1 MDARHMKT
9 RVLGAAFAAVLSV
22 FVSDALD
29 SQSGGM
35 TGIGL
40 TSSPVA
46 DAVDRLDDGSL
57 RTHIGF
63 RHADDVAA
71 MKAFRPGFEFWES
84 VFTIPDGSI
93 AFGSAL
99 DGHSLALFPTKGD
112 WSRQATFHDNDLSS
126 ALDGMALPRKLDDR
140 RDYVA
145 AVFENIRGPIVH
157 NPTRGS
163 FVTPGARRYGA
174 FLSAWGSI
182 YERFG
187 VPAEVGLAQAM
198 IESGF
203 DGLRKSEARAV
214 GLCQWLSRNWKVL
227 DRLDPAVIEINNQT
241 TQAAYCGAYI
251 SVLAT
256 KYGSFI
262 PALSAHHAGE
272 TNVGRAMINGERL
285 QGTDGRARYFLGAQ
299 LARDLRTMWPD
310 RFSDLYGS
318 YGPRSYRYAEMVF
331 GNTANVN
338 RMIESTPQAK
348 IYAMRTSRAVTL
360 AEIQRRTRLS
370 AEEIRRYNPALRK
383 KVPAGATIYLP
394 RFENGLGGDVAFWN
408 RAPKATYE
416 NVLNDFVRLD
426 ASPAEWD
433 TPSFDALLEKFERRF
448 EATKTQ
454 EGTIMATVLAY
465 VRQENATSGRRD
477 ILSEFRS
484 SDHIRELFDQAVR
497 ERAALTN

>member
-1 MDARHMKT
+1 MKT
-9 RVLGAAFAAVLSV
+9 RVLGAALAAALSV

-40 TSSPVA
+40 TSSPA
-46 DAVDRLDDGSL
+46 AGAVERVDDGSL
-57 RTHIGF
+57 RTHLDF
-63 RHADDVAA
+63 RHADDVSA

-84 VFTIPDGSI
+84 VFSIPDGSI

-99 DGHSLALFPTKGD
+99 DGHSLALFPTAGD
-112 WSRQATFHDNDLSS
+112 WTRQAFWHDNDLASL
-126 ALDGMALPRKLDDR
+126 LDGMTLPRKLDEK

-145 AVFENIRGPIVH
+145 ALFENMRGPILH
-157 NPTRGS
+157 NPTRGT
-163 FVTPGARRYGA
+163 FVAPGARRYGA

-187 VPAEVGLAQAM
+187 VPAEVGLAQAL

-203 DGLRKSEARAV
+203 DGTRKSEAKAV
-214 GLCQWLSRNWKVL
+214 GLCQWLARNWKVL
-227 DRLDPAVIEINNQT
+227 DRIDPAVIEINNQT
-241 TQAAYCGAYI
+241 TQAAYCGAYV

-272 TNVGRAMINGERL
+272 TNVGRAIINGERL
-285 QGTDGRARYFLGAQ
+285 QGSDPRARYFLGAQ
-299 LARDLRTMWPD
+299 LARDLRTLWPD
-310 RFSDLYGS
+310 RYSDLYGS

-331 GNTANVN
+331 GNAANV
-338 RMIESTPQAK
+338 RKIIESTPQAK
-348 IYAMRTSRAVTL
+348 VYAMRTARAITL
-360 AEIQRRTRLS
+360 VEIQRRTRLS

-394 RFENGLGGDVAFWN
+394 RFESSLGSDVAFWN
-408 RAPKATYE
+408 RAPKVTYE

-426 ASPAEWD
+426 AAPADWD
-433 TPSFDALLEKFERRF
+433 RPSFDALLEKFERRF
-448 EATKTQ
+448 EATKTP
-454 EGTIMATVLAY
+454 EGVIMATVLAY
-465 VRQENATSGRRD
+465 VRQENATSGRRE

-484 SDHIRELFDQAVR
+484 SDHIREMFDQAVR

>member
-1 MDARHMKT
+1 MKT
-9 RVLGAAFAAVLSV
+9 HALGAALAAVLSV
-22 FVSDALD
+22 LVSDALD
-29 SQSGGM
+29 SQTGGM

-40 TSSPVA
+40 MSSPAAGVVERA
-46 DAVDRLDDGSL
+46 DDGSL
-57 RTHIGF
+57 RTQIDF

-71 MKAFRPGFEFWES
+71 MKTFRPGFEFWQS
-84 VFTIPDGSI
+84 VFSIPDGSI

-99 DGHSLALFPTKGD
+99 DGHNLALFPTLGD
-112 WSRQATFHDNDLSS
+112 WTRHASWHDADLASV
-126 ALDGMALPRKLDDR
+126 LDGQALPRRLDDR

-145 AVFENIRGPIVH
+145 ALFENIRGPIMH
-157 NPTRGS
+157 NPTRGT
-163 FVTPGARRYGA
+163 FVAPGARRYGA
-174 FLSAWGSI
+174 FLTAWGTI

-187 VPAEVGLAQAM
+187 VPAEVGLAQAL

-203 DGLRKSEARAV
+203 DGLRKSEANAV
-214 GLCQWLSRNWKVL
+214 GLCQWLSRNWKTL
-227 DRLDPAVIEINNQT
+227 DRIDPAVIEINNQT

-272 TNVGRAMINGERL
+272 TNVSRAMINGERL
-285 QGTDGRARYFLGAQ
+285 QGATPRERYFLGAQ
-299 LARDLRTMWPD
+299 LARDLRTLWPD
-310 RFSDLYGS
+310 RFSELYGS

-331 GNTANVN
+331 GNAANV
-338 RMIESTPQAK
+338 RRIIESTPQAK
-348 IYAMRTSRAVTL
+348 IYAMRTSRAVPLT
-360 AEIQRRTRLS
+360 EITRRTNLP
-370 AEEIRRYNPALRK
+370 ADEIRRYNPSLRK

-394 RFENGLGGDVAFWN
+394 RFESALGTDVAFWN

-433 TPSFDALLEKFERRF
+433 NPSFDATLQRFERRF
-448 EATKTQ
+448 LSTKTQ
-454 EGTIMATVLAY
+454 EGTVMATVLAY

-477 ILSEFRS
+477 ILGEFRS
-484 SDHIRELFDQAVR
+484 SDQIRAMFDQAVR